1 MTQKLAVVLFNL
13 GGPDGPDAVRPF
25 LFNLFRDPA
34 IIGAPAPIRGAGR
47 GGFLDT
53 VWLGGYQGRKSER
66 NSQLQRL
73 RSRPFFTR
81 FG

>member
-1 MTQKLAVVLFNL
+1 VLL
-13 GGPDGPDAVRPF
+13 VALVATVISLVRA
-25 LFNLFRDPA
+25 R
-34 IIGAPAPIRGAGR
+34 APAPIRGAGR

-53 VWLGGYQGRKSER
+53 VWLGGYQGGKSER

-73 RSRPFFTR
+73 RARPFFTR